1 MKRDLLKIKQIK
13 TYIYRILCVIL
24 TFFVNI
30 IMTRFYSPD
39 IVGMYYSWYSFI
51 TLLTSIIFLG
61 FGYVIVR
68 YVTPYY
74 NNKSKLVEKNF
85 LISLSIYM
93 LIANFII
100 ISSLIVILKDQIL
113 NYWLKDNCGSSYLL
127 FSIIAVFFYTLI
139 MFFGELFKAIKK
151 VDISIVLV
159 NGTIN
164 IFFALFLLWFKS
176 MQNVKLIFILFII
189 SEIFSI
195 ISVLILYHRLL
206 KQQHIRLLNLYELK
220 QEYYNNK
227 LLCKTYCVENFSLA
241 IVAVS
246 NVLLN
251 VFDTILLSAMVT
263 FEQVAIYSI
272 AGKVASLGS
281 IILST
286 VNSIISY
293 QLASSKDDIQL
304 IGNIFIKYT
313 KWMVLL
319 GVVWFVFVAFFAL
332 CIPYI
337 FGSSYKSSVL
347 MCILL
352 SFGQLISIVTGPCSY
367 VVIMCGFFKRYTSIM
382 VESAIMYVCISL
394 ILVNIIGIYGV
405 VLSNFIVLLYK
416 NIYTFV
422 EAMNITNLRMCDF
435 ITSRVKLI
443 S

>member
-1 MKRDLLKIKQIK
+1 MRRCIFRIKQIK
-13 TYIYRILCVIL
+13 TYAYRIFCLIF

-30 IMTRFYSPD
+30 VITRFYSSD

-51 TLLTSIIFLG
+51 NLLTSIIFLG

-74 NNKSKLVEKNF
+74 NNKSKLAEKNF
-85 LISLSIYM
+85 LISFSVYM

-100 ISSLIVILKDQIL
+100 IFFLILIFKDLIL

-127 FSIIAVFFYTLI
+127 FSIIAVFFYTII
-139 MFFGELFKAIKK
+139 MFLGELFKAIKK
-151 VDISIVLV
+151 VNISIVLV

-164 IFFALFLLWFKS
+164 MFFVLFLLWFKS
-176 MQNVKLIFILFII
+176 IQSFKLIFILFIV

-195 ISVLILYHRLL
+195 ISVLMLYHRLL
-206 KQQHIRLLNLYELK
+206 KQQNIRFLNLYEFK
-220 QEYYNNK
+220 QEYYNNQ

-246 NVLLN
+246 NVLLS
-251 VFDTILLSAMVT
+251 VFDTILLSITVT
-263 FEQVAIYSI
+263 FEQVAVYGV

-293 QLASSKDDIQL
+293 QLASSKDDMQL
-304 IGNIFIKYT
+304 IRNIFIKYT
-313 KWMVLL
+313 KWMALL
-319 GVVWFVFVAFFAL
+319 GVVWFVFSIFFAL

-337 FGSSYKSSVL
+337 FGSSYRSSVL

-352 SFGQLISIVTGPCSY
+352 SFGQLIAIVTGPCSY

-382 VESAIMYVCISL
+382 VWSAIIYICTSL
-394 ILVNIIGIYGV
+394 ILVNIMGIYGV
-405 VLSNFIVLLYK
+405 ILSNFIVLLYK

-422 EAMNITNLRMCDF
+422 EAMNITNLRLYDF
-435 ITSRVKLI
+435 ISSCVK
-443 S
+443 SK